1 MRIIVGMSGASGVI
15 YGIRLLEV
23 LSEVADCETHV
34 VISNGAK
41 LSITLE
47 TDRSV
52 KDVEALADVV
62 HNDQNLAASISSG
75 SFQTAGM
82 VIAPCSMKTLSG
94 VANSYDDNLLV
105 RAADVVLKER
115 RKLILVPREMPL
127 HAGHCRLLHEA
138 ASIGAIIAPPVP
150 AFYTRP
156 QSVED
161 IVDGTVGRLLDL
173 LGIEND
179 ITGRWAGIP
188 PLDKA

>member
-52 KDVEALADVV
+52 KDVEALANVV

>member
-41 LSITLE
+41 LAITLE
-47 TDRSV
+47 TDRLI
-52 KDVEALADVV
+52 KDVGALANVV
-62 HNDQNLAASISSG
+62 HNNQNLAASISSG

>member
-1 MRIIVGMSGASGVI
+1 MRIIVGMSGASGMI

-23 LSEVADCETHV
+23 LSEVEDCETHV

-41 LSITLE
+41 LAITLE
-47 TDRSV
+47 TDRLI
-52 KDVEALADVV
+52 KDVEALANVV

>member
-47 TDRSV
+47 TDRLI
-52 KDVEALADVV
+52 KDVEALANVV

>member
-23 LSEVADCETHV
+23 LSEVEDCETHV

-94 VANSYDDNLLV
+94 VANSYGDNLLV

-173 LGIEND
+173 LDIEND
-179 ITGRWAGIP
+179 ITGRWAGFP
-188 PLDKA
+188 PRDKA

>member
-1 MRIIVGMSGASGVI
+1 MRIIVGMSGASGVV

-23 LSEVADCETHV
+23 LSEVEDCETHV
-34 VISNGAK
+34 VISNGGK

-105 RAADVVLKER
+105 RAADGVLKER

-127 HAGHCRLLHEA
+127 HAGHCRLLYEA

-173 LGIEND
+173 LDIEND

>member
-41 LSITLE
+41 LAITLE
-47 TDRSV
+47 TDRLI

-105 RAADVVLKER
+105 RAADVVLKGR
-115 RKLILVPREMPL
+115 CKLILVPREMPL

-156 QSVED
+156 QSVEA

>member
-41 LSITLE
+41 LAITLE
-47 TDRSV
+47 TDRLI
-52 KDVEALADVV
+52 KDVEALANVV

-173 LGIEND
+173 LDIEND
-179 ITGRWAGIP
+179 ITVRWAGIRP
-188 PLDKA
+188 RDKA

>member
-1 MRIIVGMSGASGVI
+1 MRIIVGMSGASGVV

-23 LSEVADCETHV
+23 LSEVEDCETHV
-34 VISNGAK
+34 VISNGGK

-127 HAGHCRLLHEA
+127 HAGHCRLLYEA

>member
-1 MRIIVGMSGASGVI
+1 MRIIVGMSGASGMI

-94 VANSYDDNLLV
+94 VANSYGDNLLV
-105 RAADVVLKER
+105 RAADVALKER

-173 LGIEND
+173 LDIEND
-179 ITGRWAGIP
+179 ITGRWAGFP
-188 PLDKA
+188 PRDKA